1 MPAQVRIVD
10 ATISGGTTHELLYE
24 VDLGSV
30 TLRKLI
36 EMRIRGEVERF
47 GASGSEIFVGL
58 VQPEGSEAGDSGYLL
73 PVRREIDA
81 DAQINS
87 AVEAFER
94 GAFFVLVDGRQVTKL
109 DAPLEITYHSEV
121 MFVKLLPVNGG

>member
-10 ATISGGTTHELLYE
+10 ATVSGGTTQELLYE

-36 EMRIRGEVERF
+36 EMRIRNEVERF

-58 VQPEGSEAGDSGYLL
+58 VQPEGSEAAESGYRLRE
-73 PVRREIDA
+73 RREIDVER
-81 DAQINS
+81 QVGT

-94 GAFFVLVDGRQVTKL
+94 GRFFVLVDGRQVTSL
-109 DAPLEITYHSEV
+109 DARLEVTYHSEV
-121 MFVKLLPVNGG
+121 MFVKLAAVVGG

>member
-10 ATISGGTTHELLYE
+10 ATVSGGTTQELLYE
-24 VDLGSV
+24 VDLGRM

-36 EMRIRGEVERF
+36 EIRSRNEVERPDA
-47 GASGSEIFVGL
+47 GGPEVFVGL
-58 VQPEGSEAGDSGYLL
+58 AQPEGPEAGDSGYPL

-81 DAQINS
+81 DARIKR
-87 AVEAFER
+87 AVKAFQR
-94 GAFFVLVDGRQVTKL
+94 GAFLVLVDGRQVTKL

-121 MFVKLLPVNGG
+121 MFVKLLPVTGG

>member
-58 VQPEGSEAGDSGYLL
+58 VQPEGS
-73 PVRREIDA
+73 
-81 DAQINS
+81 
-87 AVEAFER
+87 
-94 GAFFVLVDGRQVTKL
+94 
-109 DAPLEITYHSEV
+109 
-121 MFVKLLPVNGG
+121 